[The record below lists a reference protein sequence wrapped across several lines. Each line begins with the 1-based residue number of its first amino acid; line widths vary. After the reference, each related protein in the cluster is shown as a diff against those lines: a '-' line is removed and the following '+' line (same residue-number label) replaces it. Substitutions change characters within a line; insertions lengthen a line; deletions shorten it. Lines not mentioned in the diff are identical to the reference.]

1 MRADENVTL
10 GKKLA
15 FLMLLTTQAVTHN
28 GSFNP
33 QTNHMKKLKYIAP
46 VLIAIACFGLQQAK
60 ADVFKFQLSQGNTAL
75 TTAGFSGP
83 YANVSVTT
91 NGTNAATIQFTSLT
105 QTVGGNSYI
114 YLFGDGSSVA
124 VNASAASTVGGFVAA
139 TLPGFSA
146 PILSD
151 GGAGNVDG
159 FGTMNHT
166 INNFDGFS
174 HATNSITFTLTKTSG
189 VWGAASGVLTP
200 NGQNAFAAAH
210 IFVTLNPPVQANG
223 AVVTG
228 FAAPGGSIVPDGGTT
243 VMLLGMALGALG
255 VVRRYLTS

>member
-1 MRADENVTL
+1 
-10 GKKLA
+10 
-15 FLMLLTTQAVTHN
+15 MLLTTQAVTHN

-60 ADVFKFQLSQGNTAL
+60 ADVFKFQLSQGNPAL
-75 TTAGFSGP
+75 TGGGFTGP
-83 YANVSVTT
+83 YANGTVTT
-91 NGTNAATIQFTSLT
+91 NGTNVATITFTSLT
-105 QTVGGNSYI
+105 QTVNGTSYI

-124 VNASAASTVGGFVAA
+124 VNASAASTIGGFVAA

-146 PILSD
+146 PQLSD

-166 INNFDGFS
+166 VNNFDGFS
-174 HATNSITFTLTKTSG
+174 HATNSITFTLTKTNG
-189 VWGAASGVLTP
+189 NWGAANMVLTP
-200 NGQNAFAAAH
+200 NSQNAFAGGH
-210 IFVTLNPPVQANG
+210 IFVTLNPPNQANG
-223 AVVTG
+223 AAVTG
-228 FAAPGGSIVPDGGTT
+228 FAANGGGFVPDGGTT

>member
-1 MRADENVTL
+1 MN
-10 GKKLA
+10 
-15 FLMLLTTQAVTHN
+15 
-28 GSFNP
+28 
-33 QTNHMKKLKYIAP
+33 KLKYLAIA
-46 VLIAIACFGLQQAK
+46 LIAVAGLGLQQAQ
-60 ADVFKFQLSQGNTAL
+60 ADVFNFQLSQGNTAL
-75 TTAGFSGP
+75 TAGGFTGP
-83 YANVSVTT
+83 YANVSVVT
-91 NGTNAATIQFTSLT
+91 NGSIVAKVTFTSLT

-124 VNASAASTVGGFVAA
+124 VNASAPSTIGGFVAA

-146 PILSD
+146 PQLSD

-166 INNFDGFS
+166 VNNFDGFS
-174 HATNSITFTLTKTSG
+174 HATNSITLTLTK
-189 VWGAASGVLTP
+189 ASGNWGLASTVLTA
-200 NGQNAFAAAH
+200 NNQGAIAAAH
-210 IFVTLNPPVQANG
+210 IFVTLNPPNQANG

-255 VVRRYLTS
+255 MVRRYLTS

>member
-1 MRADENVTL
+1 MN
-10 GKKLA
+10 
-15 FLMLLTTQAVTHN
+15 
-28 GSFNP
+28 
-33 QTNHMKKLKYIAP
+33 KLKYLAIA
-46 VLIAIACFGLQQAK
+46 LIAVAGLGLQQAQ
-60 ADVFKFQLSQGNTAL
+60 ADVFNFQLSQGNTAL

-91 NGTNAATIQFTSLT
+91 AAASNVAQITFTSLT

-124 VNASAASTVGGFVAA
+124 VNASAASTITGLASVG
-139 TLPGFSA
+139 LPGFNA
-146 PILSD
+146 PLLSD

-166 INNFDGFS
+166 VNNFDGFS
-174 HATNSITFTLTKTSG
+174 HATNSITFSLTKTGGG
-189 VWGAASGVLTP
+189 VWGAASTVLTP
-200 NGQNAFAAAH
+200 NNQGAIAAAH
-210 IFVTLNPPVQANG
+210 IFVTLNPPNQANG
-223 AVVTG
+223 AAVTG

-255 VVRRYLTS
+255 MVRRYLTS